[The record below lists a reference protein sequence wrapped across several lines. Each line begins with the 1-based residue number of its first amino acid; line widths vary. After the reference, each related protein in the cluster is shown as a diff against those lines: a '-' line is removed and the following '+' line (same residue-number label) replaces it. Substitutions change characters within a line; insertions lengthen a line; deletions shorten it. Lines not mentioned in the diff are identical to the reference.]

1 MGLLGSSFEEK
12 VRGAIDAIRA
22 LGLGVTNLD
31 ARIDGK
37 VVTLLG
43 TAPSM
48 DVKARI
54 MQEFNA
60 RVQTENTLNQ
70 IAVAKAA
77 PAERPVPAAAAPE
90 ERWHLV
96 VAGDTL
102 GALAKKYYGKASLY
116 MKIFEANKDQLS
128 NPDLIKVGQKLRIP
142 S

>member
-12 VRGAIDAIRA
+12 VRAALDAIRA
-22 LGLGVTNLD
+22 LGLGVAELD
-31 ARIDGK
+31 ARVEGK

-43 TAPSM
+43 TAPGM
-48 DVKARI
+48 DVKTRV

-60 RVQTENTLNQ
+60 RVETDNTLNQ
-70 IAVAKAA
+70 IRLAKA
-77 PAERPVPAAAAPE
+77 EPVELPGPAAVPE
-90 ERWHLV
+90 ERWHV
-96 VAGDTL
+96 VVSGDTL
-102 GALAKKYYGKASLY
+102 SALAKKYYGKASLY